1 MMSERESRSK
11 RLSNIYDLSM
21 KSSKTNDI
29 ILDSKRK
36 YSTVSE
42 KKKEIRK

>member
-1 MMSERESRSK
+1 
-11 RLSNIYDLSM
+11 M
-21 KSSKTNDI
+21 KASKTNDI